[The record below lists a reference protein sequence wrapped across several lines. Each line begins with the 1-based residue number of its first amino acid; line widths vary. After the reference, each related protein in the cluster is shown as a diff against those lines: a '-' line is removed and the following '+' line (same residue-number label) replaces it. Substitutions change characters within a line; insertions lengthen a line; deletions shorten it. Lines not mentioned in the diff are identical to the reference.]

1 MNVPITLANGNT
13 VELNNITESGSGYIR
28 FSDGTQICYGDAL
41 IFAKKD
47 CNYFYGTITYP
58 KTFSGRVNLFAIHT
72 DCTTDESMDSILN
85 NLTPSTWLWNA
96 YIEATISS
104 QTRGLIRY
112 YSKNVGDGKTN
123 ISTSYLAIGRWKQ
136 PLYK

>member
-41 IFAKKD
+41 ILAKKD

-72 DCTTDESMDSILN
+72 DCTTEESMDSMLN

-96 YIEATISS
+96 YTEVTMSS

-112 YSKNVGDGKTN
+112 YSEVVGDGETDM
-123 ISTSYLAIGRWKQ
+123 STSYLAIGRWKQ